1 MAAAESGSDILKT
14 LVNRGEIVR
23 ALETLNDTVKGRE
36 AALKL
41 VLTEQDKAATR
52 KAAADREAAA
62 ERRHQQNMAQRKE
75 LAQLRSGG
83 KATASDR
90 YGFGDIVAGASNE
103 AAAAIKNL
111 MGLPFESTSGVFGG
125 KQTNSLFTAPL
136 DAFANTLTSESVQR
150 YNTQSGKLGYNLAQ
164 LMSGGRAVRVSDVDQ
179 MNKILQIKEGD
190 TLETAATRIAEARQL
205 AERTM
210 EIRAKSPNTPSGLKE
225 VFQENLDT
233 VRSTVPFTVD
243 DINEFVANRDKSTTF
258 AQALNKR
265 YSRQSEGGG
274 STELDSER
282 KNAKAAIQNGAPEEA
297 VRKRFKQKTGQ
308 EL

>member
-1 MAAAESGSDILKT
+1 
-14 LVNRGEIVR
+14 VQ
-23 ALETLNDTVKGRE
+23 GRE
-36 AALKL
+36 AAFKL
-41 VLTEQDKAATR
+41 VLQEQDKAAVR

-62 ERRHQQNMAQRKE
+62 ERRHQQDMAQRKE

-83 KATASDR
+83 KATAADR

-150 YNTQSGKLGYNLAQ
+150 YNTQSGKLGYNLSQ

-243 DINEFVANRDKSTTF
+243 DINEFVAKRDKSTTF
-258 AQALNKR
+258 AQSLNKR
-265 YSRQSEGGG
+265 YSLQSEGGG
-274 STELDSER
+274 STKLDSER
-282 KNAKAAIQNGAPEEA
+282 KNAKDAIQRGASEEE

>member
-1 MAAAESGSDILKT
+1 MKTYAEKFG
-14 LVNRGEIVR
+14 LVEAHKR
-23 ALETLNDTVKGRE
+23 ALEVKKS
-36 AALKL
+36 A
-41 VLTEQDKAATR
+41 DKAV
-52 KAAADREAAA
+52 ADYQKE
-62 ERRHQQNMAQRKE
+62 QQRKLDKIEAEGRHLEQMKE
-75 LAQLRSGG
+75 LRQFGASLKAPTAGG
-83 KATASDR
+83 KATAADR

-210 EIRAKSPNTPSGLKE
+210 EIRARSENTPPGLRE
-225 VFQENLDT
+225 VFKENLET
-233 VRSTVPFTVD
+233 VRTTVPFTVD

-282 KNAKAAIQNGAPEEA
+282 KNAKAAIQAGAPEEA